1 MDAPETPPRPAPS
14 PLLWAAALTALATAV
29 RVVWVLAVPTVPV
42 GDFAMYRESAN
53 YLSEFG
59 RLDPGFIYM
68 PGFVYLLALIK
79 DLGGDLLAQKMIGVA
94 LGGLG
99 AAGVFGVTYNLFD
112 RAPNATRSRPTT
124 AIVATAAYALWP
136 AGVAMSSVVGTDVP
150 AAALMLLAL
159 AALTGWAALRPY
171 RAALAFGVVMGLAA
185 YVRAV
190 ALPLTALSAFF
201 WLARRRRPLDVVKL
215 TALSVAATL
224 VVLLPWA
231 VRNAR
236 HDGEL
241 FFTDSHGGITAL
253 IGANPNSE
261 GTYTRALNQM
271 FKETTGRSVLD
282 EPHRQVDRLAYGMA
296 VEWTRFA
303 PAYALGLALK
313 RAGRLFD
320 IERRLLY
327 WPITRPGVLIPP
339 HSRWWEARRD
349 ALDRFADRYWT
360 ILVALFLA
368 GLALAVAE
376 GRAVALTLLP
386 FQAAL
391 AATYILFFAE
401 PRYRIPIE
409 MMAFPVAAFALVGL
423 ARLGRRAVQR
433 DRRALR
439 VAIGAVTLGVLLIGG
454 VFLLA
459 PATMNA
465 GATLRS
471 RHRWAVALWTV
482 DGQRPVSLWRR
493 SEADLRQNAAAPSPL
508 EGALDGVR
516 LRAYG
521 GPGNLTQANVRLS
534 GAPLAAGRYS
544 LTGDVEVTPSAVPSP
559 SPSPSLTVRF
569 EAPAAPGAGPAATVP
584 AVTLPAG
591 TRSATLSGELHH
603 QGGPLSFTVSLQ
615 VDAAPGVPPVDV
627 WISNVKVDRLSAS
640 PGP

>member
-1 MDAPETPPRPAPS
+1 MDAPEQPPHPTPS
-14 PLLWAAALTALATAV
+14 PLPWAVALTALATVA
-29 RVVWVLAVPTVPV
+29 RVAWVLAVPTVPV

-68 PGFVYLLALIK
+68 PGFVYLLALVK
-79 DLGGDLLAQKMIGVA
+79 DLGGDLLAQKMIGAA

-112 RAPNATRSRPTT
+112 RDRDASRAPPTT

-159 AALTGWAALRPY
+159 GCLTGWAARRPY
-171 RAALAFGVVMGLAA
+171 RAALTFGVVMGLAA

-190 ALPLTALSAFF
+190 ALPLTALSVFF

-231 VRNAR
+231 VRNHR

-261 GTYTRALNQM
+261 GTYTRALNKM

-303 PAYALGLALK
+303 PAYSLGLALM

-339 HSRWWEARRD
+339 HSRWWEARRAAID
-349 ALDRFADRYWT
+349 GLADGYWT

-439 VAIGAVTLGVLLIGG
+439 VAIGAVTLGVVLIAG

-459 PATMNA
+459 PAAMDA
-465 GATLRS
+465 GASLRG

-493 SEADLRQNAAAPSPL
+493 SDADLRQNAGARSPL

-516 LRAYG
+516 LRAQG
-521 GPGNLTQANVRLS
+521 GPGTLTQANVRIS
-534 GAPLAAGRYS
+534 GAPLPAGAYH
-544 LTGDVEVTPSAVPSP
+544 LTGDVEVTPSAIPSP
-559 SPSPSLTVRF
+559 ALTVRF
-569 EAPAAPGAGPAATVP
+569 EAQPAAGAARGASTPVV
-584 AVTLPAG
+584 VTLPAA
-591 TRSATLSGELHH
+591 TRSATLSGELQHP
-603 QGGPLSFTVSLQ
+603 GGPLSFTVSLQ
-615 VDAAPGVPPVDV
+615 ADAAAPGGAPLDV
-627 WISNVKVDRLSAS
+627 WLTNVRVDRLSPP